1 MATYYN
7 SPKPTMMKL
16 WCFNQKEESVSTYN
30 ETGHTILL
38 FYQNYEK
45 LHEHLTKLH
54 LVLGIA
60 KTQSEK

>member
-7 SPKPTMMKL
+7 SQKP
-16 WCFNQKEESVSTYN
+16 VSTYN
-30 ETGHTILL
+30 ETGPTILL